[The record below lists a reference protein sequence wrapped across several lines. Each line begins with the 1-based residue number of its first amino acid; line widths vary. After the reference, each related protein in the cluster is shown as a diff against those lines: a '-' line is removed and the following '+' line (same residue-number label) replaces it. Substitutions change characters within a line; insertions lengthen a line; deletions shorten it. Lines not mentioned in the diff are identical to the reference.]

1 MNKTEKELK
10 KQVVE
15 KECEGWS
22 TFKTAIHAVQQGIAY
37 LILDNGYDYM
47 LAMQD
52 ALDQKKFQLVL
63 TLLAKTA
70 DDSIVQQ
77 KNQKGQN
84 LMHILAMNSQGGNFV
99 HLRRI
104 YDTLKAKGVQC
115 LEKP

>member
-1 MNKTEKELK
+1 MYDINKSNAREKQKLMNKTEKELK

-52 ALDQKKFQLVL
+52 ALDQKKF
-63 TLLAKTA
+63 
-70 DDSIVQQ
+70 
-77 KNQKGQN
+77 
-84 LMHILAMNSQGGNFV
+84 
-99 HLRRI
+99 
-104 YDTLKAKGVQC
+104 
-115 LEKP
+115 